1 MNKKSIFFL
10 LIIFGTLLSLP
21 VEAAPPAGSMADVG
35 GQVQLA
41 SLKFY
46 ENIQGMAMNLL
57 FGLFGV
63 AFVWE
68 SINLVLKRSDF
79 QEVVVSAVRSMIAV
93 LTYAMFIKY
102 GSVWMQAIVDSVKI
116 MSSTGTGVPTASLNP
131 AAIMAMGI
139 DLQDQMILNFNQQS
153 GGDTIIG
160 ALSNFF
166 PSLMIVCVVLI
177 LLLAFGLIAFNLFL
191 AYTEMYLLIAV
202 APLLF
207 AMGGSKWTRDNAMK
221 PWQSMIAVAVKI
233 AVIAIIA
240 NIAIQAIPAWG
251 TQLSTWKIDNW
262 TPLWDVAMSALGVG
276 VLSLMAPKL
285 AAAALAGGSAMS
297 AGDAIQAGGNI
308 GGMATGAGAIA
319 LGAAAAGASGAG
331 KAAQALGGA
340 GAEIGGIGKALK
352 AGFDHNRNL
361 GMGSGKSGVMPPGSG
376 LSPTGGFAAAIQAPI
391 PGIKSAASMVGA
403 KAIEAGKSFAD
414 GGKGMLAQAGDAI
427 NNSVGGQVAS
437 KISGG
442 NKSSSAAAGQD
453 STNTSTENS
462 TSTAEAS
469 PTQTQNIDTPSK
481 KTPGNATGASIGGG
495 NQPSFNSQTPQEHS
509 RLLDKLAHMRDFV
522 PPEGIVSGGS
532 VSHVHDS

>member
-10 LIIFGTLLSLP
+10 LAIFGTLLAFP

-57 FGLFGV
+57 FGLFSV

-68 SINLVLKRSDF
+68 TINMVIKRSDF
-79 QEVVVSAVRSMIAV
+79 QEVVVNTVRAMIAV
-93 LTYAMFIKY
+93 LTYAMFIQY

-116 MSSTGTGVPTASLNP
+116 MASTGAGVPTASLNP

-177 LLLAFGLIAFNLFL
+177 ILLAFGLIAFNLFL

-221 PWQSMIAVAVKI
+221 PWQSMIAVGVKI

-240 NIAIQAIPAWG
+240 NVAIQAIPAWG

-262 TPLWDVAMSALGVG
+262 TPLWDVAMSALAVG
-276 VLSLMAPKL
+276 VLSLMAPKH

-308 GGMATGAGAIA
+308 GGMATGVGAAA
-319 LGAAAAGASGAG
+319 LGVAAAGAGGAS
-331 KAAQALGGA
+331 KVAQALGGA
-340 GAEIGGIGKALK
+340 GAEAGGVTKALK
-352 AGFDHNRNL
+352 AGFDQNRNA
-361 GMGSGKSGVMPPGSG
+361 GMGFGESAVR
-376 LSPTGGFAAAIQAPI
+376 APVQ
-391 PGIKSAASMVGA
+391 GIKSAAGMAGVKMV
-403 KAIEAGKSFAD
+403 KTGKSLAE

-442 NKSSSAAAGQD
+442 NKSSSAAAAGQD

-469 PTQTQNIDTPSK
+469 PTQTQNTDTSSK

-495 NQPSFNSQTPQEHS
+495 NQPEFQAQNPQAHAK
-509 RLLDKLAHMRDFV
+509 LLDNLAHMRDFV
-522 PPEGIVSGGS
+522 PPEGMVSGGS

>member
-10 LIIFGTLLSLP
+10 LAIFGTLLAFP

-46 ENIQGMAMNLL
+46 DNIQGMAMNLL

-68 SINLVLKRSDF
+68 TINMVLKRSEF
-79 QEVVVSAVRSMIAV
+79 QEVVVNTVRAMIAV
-93 LTYAMFIKY
+93 LTYSMFIKY

-116 MSSTGTGVPTASLNP
+116 MASTGAGVPTASLNP

-221 PWQSMIAVAVKI
+221 PWQSMIAVGVKI

-240 NIAIQAIPAWG
+240 NVAIQAIPAWG

-276 VLSLMAPKL
+276 VLALMAPKL
-285 AAAALAGGSAMS
+285 ASAALAGGSAMS

-308 GGMATGAGAIA
+308 GGMATGVGAAA
-319 LGAAAAGASGAG
+319 LGVAAAGASGAS

-340 GAEIGGIGKALK
+340 GAEAGGVAKALK
-352 AGFDHNRNL
+352 AGFDQNRNA
-361 GMGSGKSGVMPPGSG
+361 GMG
-376 LSPTGGFAAAIQAPI
+376 FAESAARAPV
-391 PGIKSAASMVGA
+391 PGIKSAANMAGVKMA
-403 KAIEAGKSFAD
+403 ETGKSLTE
-414 GGKGMLAQAGDAI
+414 GGKGMLAQAGEAI

-437 KISGG
+437 KISEGS
-442 NKSSSAAAGQD
+442 NASAAGGQE
-453 STNTSTENS
+453 STNTPTGNSASTPES
-462 TSTAEAS
+462 S
-469 PTQTQNIDTPSK
+469 PSKTQNTDTPSK
-481 KTPGNATGASIGGG
+481 NTPGNATGASIGGG
-495 NQPSFNSQTPQEHS
+495 NQPSYQSQTQPEHS

-522 PPEGIVSGGS
+522 PPEGMVSGGS